1 MKKKIK
7 VVLSDNDTYVISL
20 NDENKNNVV
29 FECNTRAEWT
39 KYLRS
44 LKNPPK
50 YIVVSKLVDKL

>member
-1 MKKKIK
+1 MQKKIK

-39 KYLRS
+39 K
-44 LKNPPK
+44 
-50 YIVVSKLVDKL
+50 